1 MKCYDWDQLLD
12 TEDMLAL
19 TEEALT
25 PKPARPLSWRRLGA
39 LAACLALILCL
50 TNYQALAT
58 GVQTLIRYFS
68 GVGAAETGADLRIQ
82 EGELEFELSGR
93 TYLISG
99 AYARDGFL
107 FVPLEVVSRSEER
120 LNKNDYQNLY
130 VKLEISQDG
139 QNLAGSN
146 PFLDLSDNG
155 SYAAGQYTALTRKRI
170 PFSPLQ
176 EEQYLG
182 WRYLPEGYQSYAQ
195 AVFTYEAANPAERYT
210 LRVEDYL
217 TDQVM
222 EVELTLAPPEEIS
235 AICEQRTVGEIQ
247 VTALVSADGRRLS
260 LYGAMANAD
269 EWWKSLVELQADPI
283 YGVQFLEA
291 DGTYHQ
297 GLPRRPGGT
306 DGAGYAQEILLT
318 QDTGPIT
325 AVRIGRIYYAYD
337 DMDDGLVSRWVDLD
351 WVISLTET
359 K

>member
-12 TEDMLAL
+12 TEDMLTL

-25 PKPARPLSWRRLGA
+25 PKPARPLSWKRLGA

-120 LNKNDYQNLY
+120 LNNGYQNLY
-130 VKLEISQDG
+130 VKMEVSQDG
-139 QNLAGSN
+139 QTLAGGN
-146 PFLDLSDNG
+146 PFLDLQDNG
-155 SYAAGQYTALTRKRI
+155 SYATGQYTALERKRF
-170 PFSPLQ
+170 PFSPLE

-182 WRYLPEGYQSYAQ
+182 WRYLPEGYQTYAQ
-195 AVFTYEAANPAERYT
+195 AVFTYEATNPAERYT

-217 TDQVM
+217 TNQVA
-222 EVELTLAPPEEIS
+222 EVELALAPPEAIS
-235 AICEQRTVGEIQ
+235 AICEQRTIGEVQ
-247 VTALVSADGRRLS
+247 VTALVSSDGRRLS

-269 EWWKSLVELQADPI
+269 EWWKSLVELQAEPI
-283 YGVQFLEA
+283 YGVQFMEA
-291 DGTYHQ
+291 DGTCHS

-318 QDTGPIT
+318 EDTGPIT
-325 AVRIGRIYYAYD
+325 AVRIERIYYAYD
-337 DMDDGLVSRWVDLD
+337 DMDEGLVSRWVDLD
-351 WVISLTET
+351 WVISLTEA

>member
-12 TEDMLAL
+12 TEDMLTL

-25 PKPARPLSWRRLGA
+25 PKLTRPLSWRRLGT
-39 LAACLALILCL
+39 LAACVALILCL

-107 FVPLEVVSRSEER
+107 FIPLEVVSRSEEG
-120 LNKNDYQNLY
+120 LNNNNYQNLY
-130 VKLEISQDG
+130 VKLEVSQDG
-139 QNLAGSN
+139 QALSGSN

-155 SYAAGQYTALTRKRI
+155 SYAAGQYTSLERKRI
-170 PFSPLQ
+170 AFSPLE

-182 WRYLPEGYQSYAQ
+182 WRYLPEGYQTYAQ
-195 AVFTYEAANPAERYT
+195 AVFTYEAANSADSYT
-210 LRVEDYL
+210 LQVEDYL
-217 TDQVM
+217 TNQIM

-260 LYGAMANAD
+260 LYGTMAKEE
-269 EWWKSLVELQADPI
+269 EWWKSLVELQAEHI
-283 YGVQFLEA
+283 SGVQFMEA
-291 DGTYHQ
+291 DGTCHQ

-337 DMDDGLVSRWVDLD
+337 DMDEGLVSRWVDLD
-351 WVISLTET
+351 WVITLTES

>member
-1 MKCYDWDQLLD
+1 MNSYDWDQLLD

-19 TEEALT
+19 TEEALA
-25 PKPARPLSWRRLGA
+25 PKPAHPLSWRRLGV

-68 GVGAAETGADLRIQ
+68 GVGAAEAGTDLRIQ

-93 TYLISG
+93 TCLISG

-107 FVPLEVVSRSEER
+107 FIPLEVVSPWSER
-120 LNKNDYQNLY
+120 LNDSAYQNWY
-130 VKLEISQDG
+130 VKMEVSQDG
-139 QNLAGSN
+139 QVLAGSN
-146 PFLDLSDNG
+146 PFLDLADNG
-155 SYAAGQYTALTRKRI
+155 SYAAGQYAALERKRI
-170 PFSPLQ
+170 PFSPLG
-176 EEQYLG
+176 EDQYLG
-182 WRYLPEGYQSYAQ
+182 WRYLPEGYQAYAQ
-195 AVFTYEAANPAERYT
+195 AVFTYEAADPAESYT

-235 AICEQRTVGEIQ
+235 AVCEQRTVGEVQ

-260 LYGAMANAD
+260 LYGAMAKEE
-269 EWWKSLVELQADPI
+269 EWWKSLVEVRTDPSD
-283 YGVQFLEA
+283 GVQFMEA
-291 DGTYHQ
+291 DGTCYQ
-297 GLPRRPGGT
+297 GISRRPGGL

-325 AVRIGRIYYAYD
+325 AVRIGPICYTYD
-337 DMDDGLVSRWVDLD
+337 DMDEGQISRWVELD
-351 WVISLTET
+351 WVISLT
-359 K
+359 

>member
-25 PKPARPLSWRRLGA
+25 PKPARPLSWKRLLA

-68 GVGAAETGADLRIQ
+68 GVGAAETGANLRIQ

-99 AYARDGFL
+99 AYAQDGFL

-120 LNKNDYQNLY
+120 INNGYQNLY
-130 VKLEISQDG
+130 VKLEASQDG
-139 QNLAGSN
+139 QSLTGGN
-146 PFLDLSDNG
+146 PFLDLADNG

-170 PFSPLQ
+170 PFSPLE

-182 WRYLPEGYQSYAQ
+182 WRYLPKGYQTYAQ
-195 AVFTYEAANPAERYT
+195 TVFTYEAVNSADSYT

-222 EVELTLAPPEEIS
+222 EVELALAPPEEIS
-235 AICEQRTVGEIQ
+235 ALCEQRTVGEVQ

-260 LYGAMANAD
+260 LYGTMVKEE
-269 EWWKSLVELQADPI
+269 EWWKSLVELQAEPI

-291 DGTYHQ
+291 DGTCHQ

-306 DGAGYAQEILLT
+306 DRAGYAQEILLT
-318 QDTGPIT
+318 EDTGPIT
-325 AVRIGRIYYAYD
+325 DVRIGRIYYAYD
-337 DMDDGLVSRWVDLD
+337 DMDEGLVNRWVDLD
-351 WVISLTET
+351 WVISLTES

>member
-12 TEDMLAL
+12 TEDMLSL

-68 GVGAAETGADLRIQ
+68 GVGAAETGADLN
-82 EGELEFELSGR
+82 GR

-139 QNLAGSN
+139 QVLAGSN

-318 QDTGPIT
+318 EDTGR
-325 AVRIGRIYYAYD
+325 VR
-337 DMDDGLVSRWVDLD
+337 RWVDLD

>member
-12 TEDMLAL
+12 TEDMLTL

-25 PKPARPLSWRRLGA
+25 PKPARPLSWKRLGA

-82 EGELEFELSGR
+82 EGELEFELSGH

-120 LNKNDYQNLY
+120 LNNGYQNLY
-130 VKLEISQDG
+130 VKMEVSQDG
-139 QNLAGSN
+139 QTLAGGN
-146 PFLDLSDNG
+146 PFLDLQDNG
-155 SYAAGQYTALTRKRI
+155 SYATGQYTALERKRF
-170 PFSPLQ
+170 PFSPLE

-182 WRYLPEGYQSYAQ
+182 WRYLPEGYQTYAQ
-195 AVFTYEAANPAERYT
+195 AVFTYEATNPAERYT

-217 TDQVM
+217 TNQVA
-222 EVELTLAPPEEIS
+222 EVELALAPPEEVS
-235 AICEQRTVGEIQ
+235 AICEQRTVGEVQ

-260 LYGAMANAD
+260 LYGTMANAD
-269 EWWKSLVELQADPI
+269 EWWKSLVELQAEPI
-283 YGVQFLEA
+283 NGVQFMET
-291 DGTYHQ
+291 DGTCHP
-297 GLPRRPGGT
+297 GIPRRPGGT

-318 QDTGPIT
+318 QETGPIT
-325 AVRIGRIYYAYD
+325 AVRIGCIYYAYD
-337 DMDDGLVSRWVDLD
+337 DMDEGLVSRWVDLD
-351 WVISLTET
+351 WVISLTEA

>member
-19 TEEALT
+19 TEEAIAR
-25 PKPARPLSWRRLGA
+25 KPARPLSWRRLGA

-58 GVQTLIRYFS
+58 GVQILIRYFS
-68 GVGAAETGADLRIQ
+68 GVGAAEPGDDLRIQ

-120 LNKNDYQNLY
+120 RSGDAYQNLY
-130 VKLEISQDG
+130 VKMEASQDG

-146 PFLDLSDNG
+146 PFLDLQDNG
-155 SYAAGQYTALTRKRI
+155 SYSTGQYTALERKRI
-170 PFSPLQ
+170 SFSPLG

-182 WRYLPEGYQSYAQ
+182 RRYLPEGYQTCAQ
-195 AVFTYEAANPAERYT
+195 AVFTYALADPEGSCT

-217 TDQVM
+217 TDQAT
-222 EVELTLAPPEEIS
+222 EVTLILAPPEEI
-235 AICEQRTVGEIQ
+235 AAVCEQRTVGEVQ

-260 LYGAMANAD
+260 LYGAMAKEE
-269 EWWKSLVELQADPI
+269 EWWKSLVELQAEPI
-283 YGVQFLEA
+283 YEVQFMEA
-291 DGTYHQ
+291 DGTCYQ
-297 GLPRRPGGT
+297 GVPRRPGGT
-306 DGAGYAQEILLT
+306 DGAGYPQEILLT

-325 AVRIGRIYYAYD
+325 AVRIASVCYAYD
-337 DMDDGLVSRWVDLD
+337 DMDEGLVHRCVDLD
-351 WVISLTET
+351 WVIPLP
-359 K
+359 